1 MSLTQPSIVQPNISP
16 EEDSKISTPPSPKSD
31 FDNDFQ
37 PDSESDF
44 EKKKKERKTCAETI

>member
-1 MSLTQPSIVQPNISP
+1 MSLTQPSIVQTNISF